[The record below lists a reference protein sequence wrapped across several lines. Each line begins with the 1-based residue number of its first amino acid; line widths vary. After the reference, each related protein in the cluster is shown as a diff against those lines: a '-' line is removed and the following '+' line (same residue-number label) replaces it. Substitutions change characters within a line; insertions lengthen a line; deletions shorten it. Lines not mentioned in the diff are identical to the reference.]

1 MNNSLQL
8 NNNYTQQNNQNNTI
22 LPSFDFYTDIKI
34 LTNSNESYF
43 NQSNSNLNPYGLS
56 KLSMDKY
63 NEMKSTNL
71 ENKEK
76 SDKSN
81 KNKLIS
87 NNKQNKVEEE
97 INEENSDNERKNKN
111 LNDIKKYKKIN
122 IVKSSHINKK
132 NEKDVKKSNE
142 DIDIDNINNNL
153 RVSSILNDTI
163 GDNFRNT
170 NKNNSQMDKNEDLIA
185 FLKKENEDLKE
196 SNEKN
201 IQLINSLF
209 YFINQ
214 LSQKYSPDKNVFEL
228 SYYDSN
234 IGSLSSDLNNLNDFI
249 QKQNEKSIQN
259 QNEKSIQNKNYNNNI
274 INNNTSIKIDSIKNE
289 EKDTIKN
296 KNKAIKKSEHN
307 KRKKNDNID
316 LGRTFTFG
324 RNDSF
329 NKNSIG
335 NKINKKQDNNKT
347 MDKEKYQFKKINH
360 NRSKN
365 KNEINLLGCN
375 VQGSNSRSKN
385 NSKINL
391 KDKNFNC
398 IPNENDAFTSLKKII
413 YE

>member
-76 SDKSN
+76 SDKIN

-87 NNKQNKVEEE
+87 NIKQNKVEEE
-97 INEENSDNERKNKN
+97 INEENSDYERKNKN

-122 IVKSSHINKK
+122 IVKGSHINKK
-132 NEKDVKKSNE
+132 NEKGVKKSNE

-185 FLKKENEDLKE
+185 FLKKENEDLKK
-196 SNEKN
+196 SNKKN

-214 LSQKYSPDKNVFEL
+214 LSQKYSPDKKVFEL

-249 QKQNEKSIQN
+249 QNQNEKSIRN

-274 INNNTSIKIDSIKNE
+274 INNNNSIKIDSIKNE

-385 NSKINL
+385 DSKINL

-398 IPNENDAFTSLKKII
+398 IPNENDALTSLKKII

>member
-87 NNKQNKVEEE
+87 NIKQNKVEEE
-97 INEENSDNERKNKN
+97 INEENSDYVRKNKN

-214 LSQKYSPDKNVFEL
+214 LSQKYSPDKKVFEL

-234 IGSLSSDLNNLNDFI
+234 IGSLSSDLNNLNNFI
-249 QKQNEKSIQN
+249 QNQNEKSIQN

-274 INNNTSIKIDSIKNE
+274 INNNNSIKIDSIKNE